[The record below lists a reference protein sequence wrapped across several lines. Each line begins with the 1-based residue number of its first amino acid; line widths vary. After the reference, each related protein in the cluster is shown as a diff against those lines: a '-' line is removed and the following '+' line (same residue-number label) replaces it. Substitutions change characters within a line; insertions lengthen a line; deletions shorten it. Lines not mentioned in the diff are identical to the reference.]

1 MPWDEGSSRVTRA
14 FDEWQLAESDVL
26 TFTRLGPRV
35 LKQFYDRT
43 WEDRAT
49 PRAILMGQAFP
60 ISFTTLSKAC
70 GRTISNGCSSAW
82 RGAQGPVTT

>member
-1 MPWDEGSSRVTRA
+1 MPWDEGSGRVTRA

-26 TFTRLGPRV
+26 NFTRLGPRV

-49 PRAILMGQAFP
+49 TPGDP
-60 ISFTTLSKAC
+60 
-70 GRTISNGCSSAW
+70 NGPGLPDLFHDAVEDLW
-82 RGAQGPVTT
+82 PDDFEWMFLGGALKDP